1 MQSPFR
7 QILLRVFDLLES
19 KKVKKIDCFRA
30 DAASYQFDV
39 ISLLQKKVN
48 RFYIGCRNSYVEKY
62 FSQVTDWEE
71 MKDKDG
77 VMEVGSIEITPFQNQ
92 ARLNKSKPRPYRLIV
107 KRKPKKDQ
115 QIDIF
120 TQDAY
125 EYRAILTNDFD
136 QDTRS
141 VAAFYNQRG
150 NMERQFD
157 ILKNDFGWNNMPF
170 SSLNKNL
177 VFLYFTAIIRNLYN
191 KVIQYFSERNEFLKP
206 NFRMKKFIFRF
217 ITLPAKWVKQGR
229 QLKLRIYS
237 SKDYHT

>member
-1 MQSPFR
+1 M
-7 QILLRVFDLLES
+7 ES

-92 ARLNKSKPRPYRLIV
+92 ARLNKSIPLQYRLIV
-107 KRKPKKDQ
+107 KRKSKKDQ
-115 QIDIF
+115 QIDMF

-136 QDTRS
+136 QDTKS

-157 ILKNDFGWNNMPF
+157 ILKNDFGWDNMPF

-177 VFLYFTAIIRNLYN
+177 VFLYLTAIFRNLYHKIIRHFSKRN
-191 KVIQYFSERNEFLKP
+191 KFLKP
-206 NFRMKKFIFRF
+206 TFRMKKFIFRF
-217 ITLPAKWVKQGR
+217 ITLPAKWVKQSR

-237 SKDYHT
+237 LKDYYT

>member
-1 MQSPFR
+1 
-7 QILLRVFDLLES
+7 
-19 KKVKKIDCFRA
+19 
-30 DAASYQFDV
+30 
-39 ISLLQKKVN
+39 
-48 RFYIGCRNSYVEKY
+48 
-62 FSQVTDWEE
+62 

-77 VMEVGSIEITPFQNQ
+77 SLEVGSIKIIPFKNQ
-92 ARLNKSKPRPYRLIV
+92 AKSNNVEAQTYRLVV

-115 QIDIF
+115 QIDLF

-136 QDTRS
+136 QDTKS
-141 VAAFYNQRG
+141 VVEFYNQRG

-177 VFLYFTAIIRNLYN
+177 VFLYFTAIYRNLYN
-191 KVIQYFSERNEFLKP
+191 KVIQYFSEKNEFLKP
-206 NFRMKKFIFRF
+206 YYRMKKFIFRF
-217 ITLPAKWVKQGR
+217 ITLPAKWIKQSR

>member
-1 MQSPFR
+1 MTYKKDYGYQPGVCTINEEH
-7 QILLRVFDLLES
+7 ILYIENRNGNSDAKSFQANTLKRVFDLLES

-92 ARLNKSKPRPYRLIV
+92 ARLNKSIPLQYRLIV
-107 KRKPKKDQ
+107 KRKSKKDQ
-115 QIDIF
+115 QIDMF

-136 QDTRS
+136 QDTKS
-141 VAAFYNQRG
+141 VAAFYN
-150 NMERQFD
+150 
-157 ILKNDFGWNNMPF
+157 
-170 SSLNKNL
+170 
-177 VFLYFTAIIRNLYN
+177 
-191 KVIQYFSERNEFLKP
+191 
-206 NFRMKKFIFRF
+206 
-217 ITLPAKWVKQGR
+217 
-229 QLKLRIYS
+229 
-237 SKDYHT
+237 